1 MRAIEED
8 LEDLKHKLE
17 SRDTII
23 REMTTEMHDLKS
35 QLRNSEGQSNLEVID
50 MVLVKYIM
58 KKSTSD
64 YVLNVFNTHFIRFIL
79 GFFVTTFDIL
89 TLLET

>member
-1 MRAIEED
+1 
-8 LEDLKHKLE
+8 
-17 SRDTII
+17 
-23 REMTTEMHDLKS
+23 MTTEIDNLKS

-58 KKSTSD
+58 KKSTRD
-64 YVLNVFNTHFIRFIL
+64 YVLNVFNTHFITFIL
-79 GFFVTTFDIL
+79 VFFGTTFDIL

>member
-17 SRDTII
+17 SKDMII
-23 REMTTEMHDLKS
+23 RKKTTEMDNLKS
-35 QLRNSEGQSNLEVID
+35 QLRNSEGQSNLKLID
-50 MVLVKYIM
+50 MVLVKYIT
-58 KKSTSD
+58 KKSTRD
-64 YVLNVFNTHFIRFIL
+64 YVLNVFNIHFIRFIL
-79 GFFVTTFDIL
+79 VFFGTTFDIL

>member
-23 REMTTEMHDLKS
+23 SKMTTEMDDLKT
-35 QLRNSEGQSNLEVID
+35 QLRNSEGQSNLKVID

-58 KKSTSD
+58 KKA
-64 YVLNVFNTHFIRFIL
+64 R
-79 GFFVTTFDIL
+79 
-89 TLLET
+89 ETMS

>member
-1 MRAIEED
+1 MRAIEDD

-23 REMTTEMHDLKS
+23 REMRTEMDDLKS

-58 KKSTSD
+58 KKSTRD

-79 GFFVTTFDIL
+79 VFFGTIFDIL
-89 TLLET
+89 ILLET

>member
-17 SRDTII
+17 SRDTIM
-23 REMTTEMHDLKS
+23 REMTTEMDDLKS
-35 QLRNSEGQSNLEVID
+35 QLRNSEGQANLEVID
-50 MVLVKYIM
+50 MVLVKYIT
-58 KKSTSD
+58 KKSTRD
-64 YVLNVFNTHFIRFIL
+64 YVLNVFITHFIRFI
-79 GFFVTTFDIL
+79 IL

>member
-1 MRAIEED
+1 MRAIKED

-17 SRDTII
+17 SKDTII
-23 REMTTEMHDLKS
+23 REMTTEMDDLKS
-35 QLRNSEGQSNLEVID
+35 QLKNSEGQANFEVID

-58 KKSTSD
+58 KKSTRA

-79 GFFVTTFDIL
+79 VFFGTTYDIL
-89 TLLET
+89 TLLDT

>member
-1 MRAIEED
+1 
-8 LEDLKHKLE
+8 
-17 SRDTII
+17 
-23 REMTTEMHDLKS
+23 MTTEMDDLKS

-58 KKSTSD
+58 KKSTRD

-79 GFFVTTFDIL
+79 VFFVITFDNL

>member
-23 REMTTEMHDLKS
+23 REMTTEMDDLKS
-35 QLRNSEGQSNLEVID
+35 QLRNSEGQSNLKVID

-58 KKSTSD
+58 KKSTRD
-64 YVLNVFNTHFIRFIL
+64 YVLNVFNTHFIRFIIV
-79 GFFVTTFDIL
+79 FFDTTFDIL